1 MSVTT
6 QNIGQH
12 CIRIGKTLYCEV
24 SDHFIPHERNNYH
37 PHVLKHRVLL
47 GYSAFLILLKVLVLV
62 LPIALPSSSLYS
74 SAITAQNIADLTN
87 QTRVNLGIEKLTA
100 SAKLAKAATE
110 KAQDM
115 LAKQYFAHTSPEGR
129 TPWDWLK
136 KVGYDYLY
144 SGENLAVHYTTAEDV
159 QGGWLASPSHRA
171 NIVNSRYTEIGVGVA
186 IGQFEGAEAT
196 VVVQFFGNPIAT
208 KALATTVTAPKPT
221 GNVAGATAMRTSSL
235 DESRTRVQP
244 KNGAYAVRVAAPR
257 AKKVTVALASQ
268 TAPLA
273 REPKSDTWQGNV
285 PYNPDVLNRSGDTI
299 SVIAEESDGS
309 VTTQPV
315 AVVAPKV
322 STQQL
327 YTFNEG
333 SDRYAK
339 FFGGLFTV
347 HNLQDS
353 VRQFYFY
360 FMVFLVAALLLN
372 ILIKIRIQHTSL
384 ISHAMLVIALTV
396 ALAIV

>member
-159 QGGWLASPSHRA
+159 QGGWLASPSHR
-171 NIVNSRYTEIGVGVA
+171 
-186 IGQFEGAEAT
+186 
-196 VVVQFFGNPIAT
+196 
-208 KALATTVTAPKPT
+208 
-221 GNVAGATAMRTSSL
+221 
-235 DESRTRVQP
+235 ES
-244 KNGAYAVRVAAPR
+244 Y
-257 AKKVTVALASQ
+257 
-268 TAPLA
+268 
-273 REPKSDTWQGNV
+273 
-285 PYNPDVLNRSGDTI
+285 
-299 SVIAEESDGS
+299 
-309 VTTQPV
+309 
-315 AVVAPKV
+315 
-322 STQQL
+322 
-327 YTFNEG
+327 
-333 SDRYAK
+333 
-339 FFGGLFTV
+339 LF
-347 HNLQDS
+347 
-353 VRQFYFY
+353 
-360 FMVFLVAALLLN
+360 
-372 ILIKIRIQHTSL
+372 
-384 ISHAMLVIALTV
+384 
-396 ALAIV
+396 

>member
-1 MSVTT
+1 M
-6 QNIGQH
+6 
-12 CIRIGKTLYCEV
+12 
-24 SDHFIPHERNNYH
+24 
-37 PHVLKHRVLL
+37 
-47 GYSAFLILLKVLVLV
+47 A
-62 LPIALPSSSLYS
+62 
-74 SAITAQNIADLTN
+74 
-87 QTRVNLGIEKLTA
+87 
-100 SAKLAKAATE
+100 
-110 KAQDM
+110 
-115 LAKQYFAHTSPEGR
+115 
-129 TPWDWLK
+129 
-136 KVGYDYLY
+136 
-144 SGENLAVHYTTAEDV
+144 
-159 QGGWLASPSHRA
+159 
-171 NIVNSRYTEIGVGVA
+171 
-186 IGQFEGAEAT
+186 
-196 VVVQFFGNPIAT
+196 
-208 KALATTVTAPKPT
+208 
-221 GNVAGATAMRTSSL
+221 
-235 DESRTRVQP
+235 
-244 KNGAYAVRVAAPR
+244 
-257 AKKVTVALASQ
+257 
-268 TAPLA
+268 
-273 REPKSDTWQGNV
+273 GNV